1 LKAIGDHVSTEQQVQ
16 TMTGPAPEGGGSF
29 LERTKEYIADLQ
41 GEMRRVTWP
50 TKEQVQ
56 ATTAVV
62 IITVFAF
69 AAYFFLIDILLGS
82 AITKIFA
89 IFGVGQAR

>member
-1 LKAIGDHVSTEQQVQ
+1 
-16 TMTGPAPEGGGSF
+16 MPNPEGSSGSF
-29 LERTKEYIADLQ
+29 LDRTREYIADLK

-50 TKEQVQ
+50 TKDQVY

-89 IFGVGQAR
+89 IFGVGQTR

>member
-1 LKAIGDHVSTEQQVQ
+1 MSEQQVQ
-16 TMTGPAPEGGGSF
+16 AMTPAPPSGGSF
-29 LERTKEYIADLQ
+29 LERTKEYWTDLK

-62 IITVFAF
+62 IATVFAF
-69 AAYFFLIDILLGS
+69 SAYFFVIDMVMGQLVTRL
-82 AITKIFA
+82 FRF
-89 IFGVGQAR
+89 FGVAQ

>member
-1 LKAIGDHVSTEQQVQ
+1 MSEQQVQ
-16 TMTGPAPEGGGSF
+16 AMNAGPPAPASGNF
-29 LERTKEYIADLQ
+29 LERVKEYWADLQ

-62 IITVFAF
+62 IATVFAF
-69 AAYFFLIDILLGS
+69 SAYFFLVDFVMGQMVTRL
-82 AITKIFA
+82 FRF
-89 IFGVGQAR
+89 FGVAQ